1 MSTDSI
7 HKPTSNAAQAE
18 TDNPPMALHGAP
30 DRNVGKG
37 AGRNKMRGASV
48 YNNILADM
56 KDVGKDEA
64 GQEPLAGTYECCF
77 CGIGLTEIHYSDER
91 CYKCAQTD
99 VIQRSTS
106 LPFHAGFWKPDP
118 AEDVEN
124 KVIANYAWG
133 RILVITGYK
142 QQKRLLEQKIA
153 ELPEAEVPRGLVSV
167 QTIDDSPCHQA
178 EFVICESVVLMQKD
192 T

>member
-30 DRNVGKG
+30 DRNV
-37 AGRNKMRGASV
+37 
-48 YNNILADM
+48 
-56 KDVGKDEA
+56 
-64 GQEPLAGTYECCF
+64 
-77 CGIGLTEIHYSDER
+77 
-91 CYKCAQTD
+91 
-99 VIQRSTS
+99 
-106 LPFHAGFWKPDP
+106 
-118 AEDVEN
+118 EN

-133 RILVITGYK
+133 RTLVITGYK
-142 QQKRLLEQKIA
+142 QQKRLLKQKIA

-167 QTIDDSPCHQA
+167 RTIDDSPSHQA
-178 EFVICESVVLMQKD
+178 EFVICESGVLMQKV